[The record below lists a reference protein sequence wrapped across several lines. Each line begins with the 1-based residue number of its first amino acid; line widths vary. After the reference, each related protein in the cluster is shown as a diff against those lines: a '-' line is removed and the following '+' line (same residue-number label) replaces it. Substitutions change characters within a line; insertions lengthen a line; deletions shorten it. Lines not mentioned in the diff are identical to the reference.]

1 MTRVNRLFEALDA
14 ALAGG
19 WLSRFRKAEQAQR
32 IAELWAMKLSAFTDA
47 QFEAGLRKC
56 ESFDRAPSLGE
67 VLALFGGA
75 GQGSG
80 SCAYVGE
87 HGGCNRA
94 GTISHGL
101 TGGGPISHGLT
112 GGGPWYCAE
121 HFLGAASA
129 KANETALVADTR
141 RRYWRDNARLQRRIG
156 EDEFVARGY
165 DATLQETLG
174 LRNNLR
180 MPKPRAYQRE
190 PGEDAF
196 EGEEAAP

>member
-1 MTRVNRLFEALDA
+1 MTRVNRLFETLDA

-32 IAELWAMKLSAFTDA
+32 IADLWAMKLSAFTDA

-56 ESFDRAPSLGE
+56 ESFDRAPSMGE
-67 VLALFGGA
+67 VLALFGAA

-87 HGGCNRA
+87 HGGCSRA
-94 GTISHGL
+94 GT
-101 TGGGPISHGLT
+101 ISHGLT

-121 HFLGAASA
+121 HFSGAPAA
-129 KANETALVADTR
+129 MPDAAQLQADAR
-141 RRYWRDNARLQRRIG
+141 RAYWRVNPRIQRRMS
-156 EDEFVARGY
+156 EAEFVERGY
-165 DATLQETLG
+165 DRALLEALG
-174 LRNNLR
+174 LHSNVKTPN
-180 MPKPRAYQRE
+180 PRAYQRE

-196 EGEEAAP
+196 ESEEAA